1 MAGVG
6 GFDWQSCAL
15 MCTPFKHIRTEMA
28 RGADQQFSCFL
39 RGWVFE
45 RPSKESCKLAAVVKE
60 NTGTHCKQHNTQWPL
75 TWVWLFMRKR
85 ASCTILRWN
94 LPHFGRTVHEN
105 VPWYPLVAPI
115 LDFQWTCVKRK
126 ACFLVCRENSSKVAR
141 FIYIIS
147 NNYPILMYYM
157 EWCVICVSF
166 LCRDL
171 VAKPYVR
178 WSLSPHGEKADM
190 VSSSWRH
197 HDYGRHHYR
206 DHNDNNI

>member
-1 MAGVG
+1 
-6 GFDWQSCAL
+6 
-15 MCTPFKHIRTEMA
+15 MCIPFKHIRTEMA

-45 RPSKESCKLAAVVKE
+45 RPSKQSCKLAAVVKE
-60 NTGTHCKQHNTQWPL
+60 NTGTHCKQHTHSDHWHEFDSSCAKGQAAPSSGETYHIL
-75 TWVWLFMRKR
+75 GALSMKMSLGIPWL
-85 ASCTILRWN
+85 
-94 LPHFGRTVHEN
+94 HV
-105 VPWYPLVAPI
+105 PI

-126 ACFLVCRENSSKVAR
+126 ACFLVCRENSSKVAI

-178 WSLSPHGEKADM
+178 WSLSPHGEKADR